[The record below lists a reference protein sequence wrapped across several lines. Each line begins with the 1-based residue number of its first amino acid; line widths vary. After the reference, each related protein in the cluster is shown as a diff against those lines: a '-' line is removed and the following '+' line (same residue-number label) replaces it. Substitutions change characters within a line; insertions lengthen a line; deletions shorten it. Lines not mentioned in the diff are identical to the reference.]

1 MSSLMQ
7 MAEVHE
13 EKNGA
18 GALEMQSVKKDEKQ
32 QQPEPKH
39 LALLAEDINN
49 VKETEVLTPVDKTKF
64 LMPQPPPPPPP
75 TPVQTPA
82 NRAATLSPLQ
92 MPLESAEDD
101 ETNSEKWEDPCA
113 PPPPP
118 PLPTNALISSSMGY
132 IKLTAIKL
140 KDALEEAISKR
151 ETNKQQNAN
160 TKELKKIKGD
170 TMEMFVMSTASITNL
185 SCCKDLILH
194 PAFNKPL
201 SILQLDR
208 LRKISHLMAKQ
219 SAIGKQILSK
229 EAIPL
234 PSSSLSAADGVGDDG
249 LTLQVLSARA
259 STPYT
264 QPTSSILS
272 CTGVSC
278 DLDHESPRKKPTAAE
293 ATGTTT
299 MLAPQEQRPKR
310 LAASATNPKA
320 TALAA
325 AAAGTQGIRRS
336 KSGTRKTATSTITTH
351 YARSDLIDIRNG
363 MFNALMHRSK
373 ESFVMPRIA
382 TCDDIELEARLRRMN
397 LWRVSDGQRFKART
411 ISNSNTNYNNNEC
424 MPAFYKNKNKPQLI
438 SDESIIQS
446 QPPQP
451 QTEFQDPAIVNQR
464 RIGSGRFS
472 HTKWSYNNLDH
483 HTQSYINHKSQLD
496 DVNGKY
502 HNNNNNANNGN
513 MTMMQFYDNGD
524 IGSTKLSSNGRPN
537 TPIMGMSNNH
547 HHNHHHHQQQNH
559 HHHNRI
565 ENESLKSNESSEDL
579 NKANENYVKRVM
591 SGFLVVS
598 KPKSREL
605 EEKHNHRRYRNQQ
618 NEEPEWFSCG
628 PTSRLDTIELC
639 GFSEDE
645 QEEKHKEAHSK
656 SNDLDRD
663 VQKHKLDQSKYKWT
677 HPDTITRN
685 KFIPKHDSNNNNN
698 LDNMNNKP
706 MANDNMM
713 SMTKDNRAPRS
724 YQNQISHDSQNYQP
738 QPHKQSSSNI
748 SNNSKFM
755 SFFAPS
761 ERSASSSSLNEF
773 FKQAMNH
780 NPIHQTTTTELP
792 KSLGHMPSVD
802 QLEAKW
808 RRNSLTLPP
817 SQSTNNVN
825 GSDHSKQTDN
835 FQKLIGALN
844 VVKPQVQQQQQQ
856 QNSVPSDAISNF
868 IMQQQQYQQQQ
879 QKQHILIQ
887 QQQQQ
892 TAFLAGLQLKAIL
905 GRADTQL
912 LLLRLTKGEI
922 SKHGLLVQLA
932 NPRLSNMDREAITA
946 VLQFTNTQQQ
956 QQQHQQQLE
965 MLSSTVIASQLQ
977 NLHNLA
983 IVQQTLAVR
992 QQQQQQQLTQ
1002 QQPQL
1007 SQEDLQAH
1015 ANIIMRNAVMK
1026 RKMEEQS
1033 SKITHGGSATV
1044 KQQHQQSR
1052 GSFSTANNNL
1062 HGQQQQQQR
1071 NSRQETSSNALLNAL
1086 IYGNNNYQQ
1095 QQQQQQQSSHSNS
1108 RRFVENSNSQG
1119 SAAADMTRQSHFP
1132 ATASYQQA
1140 TQNQHH
1146 QQQQHQSHTRHN
1158 NNKQIQS
1165 THQTMAMLPSGGDEF
1180 H

>member
-1 MSSLMQ
+1 MSSVMQ
-7 MAEVHE
+7 MAEVLE

-18 GALEMQSVKKDEKQ
+18 GALEMKIVKKDEKQ
-32 QQPEPKH
+32 QQPQPKH

-64 LMPQPPPPPPP
+64 LMPQPPPPPPPP

-118 PLPTNALISSSMGY
+118 PLPTNALISSSLGY

-151 ETNKQQNAN
+151 ETNKQQNTN
-160 TKELKKIKGD
+160 IKELKKIKGD
-170 TMEMFVMSTASITNL
+170 TIEMFVMSTASSTN
-185 SCCKDLILH
+185 SSDCQSLILH

-201 SILQLDR
+201 SILQLEKI
-208 LRKISHLMAKQ
+208 RKVSHLMAKQ
-219 SAIGKQILSK
+219 SAIRKQVLSK

-234 PSSSLSAADGVGDDG
+234 PPSSSSAADGVGAIDDG

-264 QPTSSILS
+264 QPISSILS

-278 DLDHESPRKKPTAAE
+278 DLDHESPRKNPTEAE

-299 MLAPQEQRPKR
+299 MLPPQEQRPKR
-310 LAASATNPKA
+310 IAASATAAINTKA
-320 TALAA
+320 TA

-336 KSGTRKTATSTITTH
+336 KSGTRKSNTTTTTH

-411 ISNSNTNYNNNEC
+411 ISNSNTNNNNNEC

-464 RIGSGRFS
+464 RIGSGRLS

-483 HTQSYINHKSQLD
+483 HKQTYVNHKSQLD

-502 HNNNNNANNGN
+502 HHNNKGNNGT

-547 HHNHHHHQQQNH
+547 HHHHQQNH

-579 NKANENYVKRVM
+579 NRANENYVKRVM

-598 KPKSREL
+598 KPKSREM

-645 QEEKHKEAHSK
+645 QEEKHKEGQTK
-656 SNDLDRD
+656 TNDLDRD
-663 VQKHKLDQSKYKWT
+663 VQKHKLDHSKYKWT
-677 HPDTITRN
+677 HPDTISRN
-685 KFIPKHDSNNNNN
+685 KFILKHDSNNNNN
-698 LDNMNNKP
+698 LENMNNKP
-706 MANDNMM
+706 VANDNMM
-713 SMTKDNRAPRS
+713 PMTKDSRSRS
-724 YQNQISHDSQNYQP
+724 YQNQISHDSQNYQPQQPHQQP

-780 NPIHQTTTTELP
+780 NPIHQNTTEQP
-792 KSLGHMPSVD
+792 KSLGNMTSVD

-808 RRNSLTLPP
+808 RRNSLTLTP
-817 SQSTNNVN
+817 SQSTNNGNV
-825 GSDHSKQTDN
+825 SDHNKQTDN

-844 VVKPQVQQQQQQ
+844 VVKPQQQQQ
-856 QNSVPSDAISNF
+856 QNPVPSDAISTF

-879 QKQHILIQ
+879 QKQHMLIQ

-1002 QQPQL
+1002 QQQL

-1015 ANIIMRNAVMK
+1015 ANIIMRNAVIK
-1026 RKMEEQS
+1026 RKMEEQN

-1052 GSFSTANNNL
+1052 GSFPTANNNMQ
-1062 HGQQQQQQR
+1062 GQQQQQQQQQR
-1071 NSRQETSSNALLNAL
+1071 NSRQETSSNAFLNAL
-1086 IYGNNNYQQ
+1086 IYGNNNY
-1095 QQQQQQQSSHSNS
+1095 QQQQSSHSNS

-1119 SAAADMTRQSHFP
+1119 STAADMPRQSHFP

-1146 QQQQHQSHTRHN
+1146 QQQHQSHTRHN
-1158 NNKQIQS
+1158 NNNNKQIQS
-1165 THQTMAMLPSGGDEF
+1165 AQQTMAMLPSGGDEF